1 MGGLA
6 VGLAFPLGGGITPPY
21 IVNLAPAPRDEEAGV
36 TEYVRLTI
44 RDVESYIQSNFIQ
57 VAVGYASVFADGGED
72 FREDLPRTFLS
83 SILPD
88 PVAEVK
94 ATIESVSEGMRLTK
108 TLASAEQSVY
118 FTKIDG
124 GSGYRSALAAAV
136 IRPDLISVGATGAV
150 MGLELGQRNTGAYV
164 FLDYP
169 GGIEKVRLAGP
180 ADEAGVRVPD
190 VSVTFNWTND
200 IYRYVLIWNEAS
212 GEVEVYAISSTNVTY
227 VLMVESISSFQQY
240 DSGLLGSSTP
250 RRGGAGDITMVYG
263 IEGPI
268 GDQATFG
275 NVMVTKD
282 VGFPLIDG
290 IRPGSF
296 LTLRRTDELIRY
308 SGGDPRDV
316 QLSSWFGPD
325 DLFLPNRDPDGV
337 VQVLANLSRSV
348 EIIKNTQGKTM
359 ALYREEPSFQGS
371 NLNGIFMEAEFKAT
385 DVDIVDARITGM
397 SFLIYDGQTA
407 WVLSLLANTNVMALV
422 TSGAGGVGSI
432 ANYAS
437 SAALDWNSYVRVR
450 LIIDPRRGKVGLF
463 SFDDFTTPI
472 LEMDFDR
479 SDFPSGVDLGLS
491 ALPPFIAFGHPH
503 ELDTTGSFT
512 LKRMSYSHYYQA
524 YEAGDGHLPDAV
536 ETDPVWLL
544 TASGFQDNSPLWNDL
559 LGGGFGIMPLG
570 YYIHGGLGPAGTSVI
585 VDGQLEITTDP
596 GDTQVYYR
604 SGAFDGERG
613 AVLEAKVQFTD
624 WKPRTRTGSFMVID
638 DGLKAYMLSFVETD
652 IGKFVGVPVDAG
664 SGSFVEVV
672 GTDGEA
678 ESLSFK
684 IDWSEP
690 HVYRMERRPLDG
702 LYIFVD
708 DAVDPELV
716 ILDSARVDFPTSQ
729 FGEPVVAFGQFS
741 IEGSVSLWDHVRTMF
756 GRGYEV
762 STRKVDPTETLE
774 AEIAATQAIVVAFA
788 EDLD

>member
-6 VGLAFPLGGGITPPY
+6 SGLAYPLGGGITPPY
-21 IVNLAPAPRDEEAGV
+21 IVNLAPAPRDEDAGV

-44 RDVESYIQSNFIQ
+44 RDVESYIASNFIQ

-72 FREDLPRTFLS
+72 FREDLSRTFLS

-88 PVAEVK
+88 PVSETK
-94 ATIESVSEGMRLTK
+94 ATIESVTEGMRLTK
-108 TLASAEQSVY
+108 TLGSAEQSVY

-124 GSGYRSALAAAV
+124 GSGYQSALAAAV
-136 IRPDLISVGATGAV
+136 VRPDVVTVGALGPV

-164 FLDYP
+164 FFEYP
-169 GGIEKVRLAGP
+169 GGIEKIRLAGP

-190 VSVTFNWTND
+190 VSVTFNWTTD
-200 IYRYVLIWNEAS
+200 IYRYVLIWNETS
-212 GEVEVYAISSTNVTY
+212 GEVEVYAISSTNATA
-227 VLMVESISSFQQY
+227 VLMVEDISSFQQY

-275 NVMVTKD
+275 SVLVTKD

-290 IRPGSF
+290 VRPGNF
-296 LTLRRTDELIRY
+296 LTLRRTDELVHY
-308 SGGDPRDV
+308 TGGDPRDV

-325 DLFLPNRDPDGV
+325 DIFLPNPDPDGV

-348 EIIKNTQGKTM
+348 EITKNTPGKTM
-359 ALYREEPSFQGS
+359 ALYREEPCFQGS

-385 DVDIVDARITGM
+385 DVDVVDARITGM
-397 SFLIYDGQTA
+397 SFMIYDGQTA
-407 WVLSLLANTNVMALV
+407 WVLSLLANTNVLALV
-422 TSGAGGVGSI
+422 TSGAGGVASI
-432 ANYAS
+432 ANYS
-437 SAALDWNSYVRVR
+437 SSQALEWSAYVRIKLV
-450 LIIDPRRGKVGLF
+450 IDPRRGKVSLF
-463 SFDDFTTPI
+463 SSEDFSSPI
-472 LEMDFDR
+472 LEMAFNR
-479 SDFPSGVDLGLS
+479 SNFPSGADLGLS
-491 ALPPFIAFGHPH
+491 ALSPFIAFGHPH

-512 LKRMSYSHYYQA
+512 LKRMAYSHYYQA
-524 YEAGDGHLPDAV
+524 YEADDGYLPNDT
-536 ETDPVWLL
+536 ETDPIWIL
-544 TASGFQDNSPLWNDL
+544 TASGFQDNSPLWNGL
-559 LGGGFGIMPLG
+559 LDGGFGIMPLG
-570 YYIHGGLGPAGTSVI
+570 YYIHGGLGPAGSSAI
-585 VDGQLEITTDP
+585 VDGQLEVTTEA
-596 GDTQVYYR
+596 GETQVYWR

-613 AVLEAKVQFTD
+613 VVLEARVQFTD
-624 WKPRTRTGSFMVID
+624 WKPKTRTGAFMVID
-638 DGLKAYMLSFVETD
+638 DGLKAYMLSFVDTD
-652 IGKFVGVPVDAG
+652 IGKFVGVAVDAG

-672 GTDGEA
+672 GTDGDAEA
-678 ESLSFK
+678 LSFK
-684 IDWSEP
+684 IDWSES
-690 HVYRMERRPLDG
+690 HVYRVERRPLDG
-702 LYIFVD
+702 LYVFVD
-708 DAVDPELV
+708 DEVDPALV

-762 STRKVDPTETLE
+762 STRKIDPTETLE